1 MKKGQFTR
9 AYTIEK
15 QLKHHLVEWSATALS
30 VFGAVLNA
38 KKLISGFYVWSLA
51 NVLWL
56 YFGWKFKHW
65 GLVVMNLIFLSINIY
80 AIFNW
85 SALG

>member
-9 AYTIEK
+9 VYTIEK

-38 KKLISGFYVWSLA
+38 KQLISGFYVWSLA